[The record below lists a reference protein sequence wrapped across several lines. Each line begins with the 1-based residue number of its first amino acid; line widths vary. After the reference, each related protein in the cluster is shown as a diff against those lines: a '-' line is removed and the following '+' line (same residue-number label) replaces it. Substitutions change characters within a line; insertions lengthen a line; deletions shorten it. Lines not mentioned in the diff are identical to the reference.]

1 MSEAINLLEKLKNC
15 TIVILGLGRE
25 GLSTYQFL
33 RKNFPNKKLFLID
46 KKPITELRGEWR
58 KINEGDKNTKF
69 ATNFENI
76 EESLQLIDNLNK
88 ILVIKSPGI
97 PPHNSLVFQA
107 KNLNLKSKKIKVK
120 ITSNT
125 NLFLRLLKNKN
136 TNIQSLPSTQI
147 NIKTIGVTGTK
158 GKSTTASMIHHVLKN
173 CGIKSFLG
181 GNIGVPPLS
190 LLPKIENC
198 STNQLIVVVLE
209 MSSHQLNDSMLS
221 PEIAVILDIS
231 PEHLD
236 YYSSFEKYIKAKT
249 KIVLFQTENDTVIF
263 NNKQKIPTKLANIGK
278 AKQITF
284 NFKKNIVD
292 GVVTYQNEKI
302 IDVSQLPVLGEHNI
316 LNSIPSII
324 IAKKLGCKTT
334 DIGRSL
340 KTFKTLPHRLEMIKN
355 SGGITYVNDS
365 LSTTP
370 KSTIVAIKSF
380 NNSPIILIAGGYDRN
395 LKFSELAKTINNNNV
410 KHLILLPDTGG
421 KILDEIETLSKNTN
435 ADLNNSTQITHTF
448 ANDMK
453 EAVKIAKSIAKS
465 GDIVLLSP
473 AAASFGHFK
482 DYEDRGEQFRKFACK

>member
-1 MSEAINLLEKLKNC
+1 
-15 TIVILGLGRE
+15 
-25 GLSTYQFL
+25 
-33 RKNFPNKKLFLID
+33 
-46 KKPITELRGEWR
+46 
-58 KINEGDKNTKF
+58 
-69 ATNFENI
+69 
-76 EESLQLIDNLNK
+76 
-88 ILVIKSPGI
+88 
-97 PPHNSLVFQA
+97 
-107 KNLNLKSKKIKVK
+107 
-120 ITSNT
+120 
-125 NLFLRLLKNKN
+125 
-136 TNIQSLPSTQI
+136 
-147 NIKTIGVTGTK
+147 
-158 GKSTTASMIHHVLKN
+158 
-173 CGIKSFLG
+173 
-181 GNIGVPPLS
+181 
-190 LLPKIENC
+190 
-198 STNQLIVVVLE
+198 
-209 MSSHQLNDSMLS
+209 
-221 PEIAVILDIS
+221 
-231 PEHLD
+231 
-236 YYSSFEKYIKAKT
+236 
-249 KIVLFQTENDTVIF
+249 
-263 NNKQKIPTKLANIGK
+263 
-278 AKQITF
+278 
-284 NFKKNIVD
+284 VD

-302 IDVSQLPVLGEHNI
+302 VDVSQLPVLGEHNI

-370 KSTIVAIKSF
+370 KSTIEAIKSF